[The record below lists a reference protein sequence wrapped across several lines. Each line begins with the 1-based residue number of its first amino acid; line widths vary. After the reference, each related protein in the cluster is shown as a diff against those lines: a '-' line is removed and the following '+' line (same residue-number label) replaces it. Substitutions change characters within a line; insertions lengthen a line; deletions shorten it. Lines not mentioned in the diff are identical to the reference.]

1 MDPESRAV
9 LEAVQSFKRKAP
21 KLKTGDRTLSLAV
34 DNYLPPG
41 PSAHQHLTHHGI
53 PSGLAID
60 PNFLIDNN
68 LIIPPSSHGVGHTAA
83 TVAAAVQ
90 LSSPIQE
97 FRKSNIFYTDGSNHS
112 LNANQYHTE
121 FTHPQHPQHPH
132 PHTHQM
138 SRKPNIRRSDTL
150 DVYGAYEMRKANS
163 FNSNEIQTVT
173 SEDIMPMSRR
183 TNSMR
188 HAPQSAGV
196 ASAVATFPYE
206 LDDIGTMPAPPMHS
220 AGETGGVG
228 GAGGNTRRNCRMH
241 KSFHDRSRQ
250 HEVKM
255 EKIVDGTTIKCH
267 SLGDDG
273 ADEGVVVPAAAAAG
287 ASIVS
292 GGSGKRRLS
301 PKFNSAESSLDNEVF
316 HSRSSSRTKM
326 ESTSVETMDAIEAA
340 TSPTS
345 LAAKKAIAAVSHKHP
360 SSQSLDKPHHS
371 FRRIAR
377 ATQSFYLNPGQAE
390 EVRMQQRA
398 MHGSQS
404 VSAAMVAA
412 TAAKRMHSA
421 SMRAKSFRDAVN
433 EAKKSKSFVND
444 PYGVAAVSAA
454 AAAEYELSPRR
465 RESFSDIKKS
475 PRLSGNDDYDSAMHA
490 YRQNRRKSSLL
501 SNGGTGSGGGGV
513 GTGSTKKKGSAKKKS
528 MDGTE
533 MGIDGVDTEGGDTE
547 STRKRKRI
555 VCILVS
561 LFLSL
566 VFAGVFVVVFTFTY
580 SSMTQVSEHT
590 KRVYTFAPGP
600 GNRDMPIHHHNGKY
614 HTRLTFDS
622 SLPTHDFRC

>member
-9 LEAVQSFKRKAP
+9 LEAVQSFKKKAP

-34 DNYLPPG
+34 DNYLPG
-41 PSAHQHLTHHGI
+41 PSHQLQHQHPTHQSHLHQHVGHIASGI
-53 PSGLAID
+53 AID
-60 PNFLIDNN
+60 PNLLIDNN
-68 LIIPPSSHGVGHTAA
+68 LIIPPPLHQPH
-83 TVAAAVQ
+83 AV

-97 FRKSNIFYTDGSNHS
+97 FRKSNIFYLDGSNHS
-112 LNANQYHTE
+112 LNTNQYQTD

-163 FNSNEIQTVT
+163 FNSNDMQTVGNT
-173 SEDIMPMSRR
+173 GDEMPMSRR

-188 HAPQSAGV
+188 HNPQSTSAGPT
-196 ASAVATFPYE
+196 SIATVGGANFPYE
-206 LDDIGTMPAPPMHS
+206 LDDFGALPAPAPPILT
-220 AGETGGVG
+220 ETGGSG
-228 GAGGNTRRNCRMH
+228 GGNSRRNCRMH

-250 HEVKM
+250 HEIKL
-255 EKIVDGTTIKCH
+255 EKIVDATTIKCH
-267 SLGDDG
+267 SLGDDV
-273 ADEGVVVPAAAAAG
+273 ADENVVGGAAG

-292 GGSGKRRLS
+292 GGGVSAGKRRLS

-316 HSRSSSRTKM
+316 HSRSGSRTKM
-326 ESTSVETMDAIEAA
+326 ESTSVETMDAIETA
-340 TSPTS
+340 TSPTT
-345 LAAKKAIAAVSHKHP
+345 LAAKKAIAAVAHKHP
-360 SSQSLDKPHHS
+360 SSQSLDKPPHHS

-377 ATQSFYLNPGQAE
+377 ATQSFYLNPAQADE
-390 EVRMQQRA
+390 IRIQRA

-444 PYGVAAVSAA
+444 PFGVAAVSAA

-475 PRLSGNDDYDSAMHA
+475 PRLSGNDDYDVHA

-501 SNGGTGSGGGGV
+501 SNGGTGGGGIG
-513 GTGSTKKKGSAKKKS
+513 GIGSGSTKKKGSAKKKS

-533 MGIDGVDTEGGDTE
+533 MGIDGVDTEGVDTE

-600 GNRDMPIHHHNGKY
+600 GNRDMPIHHHNGK
-614 HTRLTFDS
+614 
-622 SLPTHDFRC
+622 